1 MPRKPHYHAA
11 MHLLDEV
18 HGADAANEVAA
29 YRETVERIAQLF
41 EMSERYQSHLS
52 ASTPQTHAPTAPPG
66 ARAA

>member
-18 HGADAANEVAA
+18 HGADAADEVAA
-29 YRETVERIAQLF
+29 YRETVERIAKLF
-41 EMSERYQSHLS
+41 ELSERYQSHLTDS
-52 ASTPQTHAPTAPPG
+52 APQTDAPPIAPG